1 LRIALVARLFFR
13 KAYRH
18 LVNELGKR
26 GHFIEVLCE
35 MSSDFK
41 DFYPQENINFHFFRG
56 SGRGLGSRLAF
67 NLFVTSTL
75 KNLMSKHPLELVLI
89 EQEGASG
96 TLPRLYN
103 LAPMVT
109 YVTQCLPIFPLGKW
123 ERASFIKLVKSNLY
137 TGAEASQLFFSDM
150 ILFESKSAL
159 DVFHPILQRIEKI
172 RSRTYLIPQGV
183 PTKLYKPMTQSN
195 VEYIDV
201 QDKRPLILAVP
212 GTLSVWKGVVEL
224 LHTVPIIVERF
235 PDSLFIIVGRTPPI
249 VDKIVIEAVD
259 NLIRSKYASHLKFLS
274 NVPLSDLIKLYG
286 AADLFVHASYF
297 ESSAN
302 VVLEAM
308 ASAKPAVITQT
319 GLYKELSELSF
330 GGTVTPVGNSFL
342 LSKAIINML
351 SLDEQSKLNMGNINR
366 QIVEQ
371 HFSVESWADRLEKVF
386 QVLI

>member
-1 LRIALVARLFFR
+1 
-13 KAYRH
+13 
-18 LVNELGKR
+18 
-26 GHFIEVLCE
+26 
-35 MSSDFK
+35 
-41 DFYPQENINFHFFRG
+41 
-56 SGRGLGSRLAF
+56 
-67 NLFVTSTL
+67 
-75 KNLMSKHPLELVLI
+75 
-89 EQEGASG
+89 
-96 TLPRLYN
+96 
-103 LAPMVT
+103 
-109 YVTQCLPIFPLGKW
+109 
-123 ERASFIKLVKSNLY
+123 
-137 TGAEASQLFFSDM
+137 
-150 ILFESKSAL
+150 
-159 DVFHPILQRIEKI
+159 
-172 RSRTYLIPQGV
+172 
-183 PTKLYKPMTQSN
+183 
-195 VEYIDV
+195 
-201 QDKRPLILAVP
+201 
-212 GTLSVWKGVVEL
+212 
-224 LHTVPIIVERF
+224 
-235 PDSLFIIVGRTPPI
+235 

-297 ESSAN
+297 ETSAN

-371 HFSVESWADRLEKVF
+371 HFSVESWADRLEKVL